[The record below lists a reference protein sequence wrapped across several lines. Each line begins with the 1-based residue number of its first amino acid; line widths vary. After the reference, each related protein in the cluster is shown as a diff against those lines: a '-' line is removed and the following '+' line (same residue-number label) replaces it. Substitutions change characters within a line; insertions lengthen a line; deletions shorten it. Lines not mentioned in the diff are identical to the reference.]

1 MFTWNKWW
9 FKTAL
14 QANAVEMIFAVF
26 QSKYKFLALVFRS

>member
-1 MFTWNKWW
+1 
-9 FKTAL
+9 L